1 MPTAV
6 ENNGVLNIVLWVLRA
21 LMAALFLF
29 AAYMKLSGNPQMVAE
44 FGKVGLGDWLR
55 VVTGVLELAGG
66 VLILVP
72 TFSALAAILL
82 LCIDIGA
89 FVAQLTAI
97 HDDWIHPLPIAAIL
111 IAIIYLQR
119 GALRARFGL

>member
-6 ENNGVLNIVLWVLRA
+6 ENNGVLNIALWVMRA

-29 AAYMKLSGNPQMVAE
+29 AAYMHLSGGPMAVEE

-55 VVTGVLELAGG
+55 IVTGVLELVGG
-66 VLILVP
+66 ALILVP
-72 TFSALAAILL
+72 AYSALAALLL
-82 LCIDIGA
+82 LCVDAGA
-89 FVAQLTAI
+89 FVSQLAVI

-111 IAIIYLQR
+111 IAIVYLQR
-119 GALRARFGL
+119 AALRARLGL

>member
-29 AAYMKLSGNPQMVAE
+29 AAYAKLSGNPMMVTE
-44 FGKVGLGDWLR
+44 FGKVGLGDWFR
-55 VVTGVLELAGG
+55 VFTGVLELVGG

-72 TFSALAAILL
+72 AASALAALLL
-82 LCIDIGA
+82 LCVDIGA
-89 FVAQLTAI
+89 LVAQLTVI
-97 HDDWIHPLPIAAIL
+97 HQDWIHPLPIAAIL
-111 IAIIYLQR
+111 IAILYLQR
-119 GALRARFGL
+119 GALRARLGL